1 MKKIVKSV
9 SVLLLSAVLM
19 ISAFPFCVGASP
31 AQKINLFFSESE
43 DGKAVLSL
51 ILPSPDRLTAIDF
64 SVALSSEISEIEALS
79 TENTDVKDI
88 VYDFDALPE
97 DSAEK
102 DIFTYKTTETPDR
115 INFSGFFLDSL
126 TTDKDFH
133 LCDIIIFSDG
143 ELYETD
149 ILQFSYTL
157 TCEDGSTSESHTYS
171 LLSRDLIENAK
182 SPSYHSGDANL
193 DGRVDASD
201 ARIILRASVG
211 LEVLSLEEAP
221 YADSDYDGK
230 ITATDAR
237 FALRLSVGLEEAELH
252 SYRISLE
259 QGKTCEEGGIYTF
272 TCGITGKS
280 FSMEV
285 PEGGHVCHDSANCL
299 SSAKCDV
306 CSEEIF
312 PATGH
317 NFDENGICEACS
329 ADKARLDEAR
339 SKLISLLDEFH
350 MYDTLAEEA
359 ISLNK
364 RADFINYTQEATKS
378 IRKAA
383 EACEG
388 ITDLDAV
395 KEHLTT
401 AYSIRF
407 QAFVSVTDENGNIT
421 ANAGNCNALRYAA
434 TQSKE
439 HIDYVSGF
447 YAE

>member
-143 ELYETD
+143 ELSETD

-211 LEVLSLEEAP
+211 LEVLSLEESP

-237 FALRLSVGLEEAELH
+237 FALRLSVGLEEAVLH
-252 SYRISLE
+252 SYSISLE

-272 TCGITGKS
+272 TCRITGKS

-285 PEGGHVCHDSANCL
+285 PEGGHVCHDSADCL

-306 CSEEIF
+306 CSEEIY
-312 PATGH
+312 PAAGH
-317 NFDENGICEACS
+317 NFNENGFCS
-329 ADKARLDEAR
+329 ECKADKNLIDEATEM
-339 SKLISLLDEFH
+339 LTPLLEEIH
-350 MYDTLAEEA
+350 LYDTLAEE
-359 ISLNK
+359 SLLMNK
-364 RADFINYTQEATKS
+364 YKDFISNTQEATKS

-383 EACEG
+383 DICDG
-388 ITDLDAV
+388 IAGMEKVNENLM
-395 KEHLTT
+395 T

-407 QAFVSVTDENGNIT
+407 QAFASLTDENGGILSSAGSCNVILKSVKESNQYIELAT
-421 ANAGNCNALRYAA
+421 A
-434 TQSKE
+434 
-439 HIDYVSGF
+439 
-447 YAE
+447 

>member
-9 SVLLLSAVLM
+9 SVLLLSVVLM
-19 ISAFPFCVGASP
+19 ISAFPFCAGASP

-64 SVALSSEISEIEALS
+64 SVVLSSEISEIEALS

-97 DSAEK
+97 DSAEEN
-102 DIFTYKTTETPDR
+102 IFTYKTSEKSDR

-133 LCDIIIFSDG
+133 LCDIIIFADG
-143 ELYETD
+143 ELSETD

-193 DGRVDASD
+193 DGKVDASD

-211 LEVLSLEEAP
+211 LDILSLEESP
-221 YADSDYDGK
+221 YADSDCDGR

-259 QGKTCEEGGIYTF
+259 QGKTCAEGGNYTF

-280 FSMEV
+280 FTMDIKN
-285 PEGGHVCHDSANCL
+285 GGHIANAADCL
-299 SSAKCDV
+299 NTGNCKICNEV
-306 CSEEIF
+306 IL
-312 PATGH
+312 PAAGH
-317 NFDENGICEACS
+317 KFDENGFCS
-329 ADKARLDEAR
+329 ECKADKKLIDEATEM
-339 SKLISLLDEFH
+339 LTPLLEEIH
-350 MYDTLAEEA
+350 LYDTLAEE
-359 ISLNK
+359 SLLMNK
-364 RADFINYTQEATKS
+364 YKDFISNTQEATKS

-383 EACEG
+383 DICDG
-388 ITDLDAV
+388 IAGMEKV
-395 KEHLTT
+395 KENLMT

-407 QAFVSVTDENGNIT
+407 QAFASLTDENGGILSSAGSCNVILKAVKESNQYIEPAT
-421 ANAGNCNALRYAA
+421 A
-434 TQSKE
+434 
-439 HIDYVSGF
+439 
-447 YAE
+447 

>member
-1 MKKIVKSV
+1 MKKIVKGV
-9 SVLLLSAVLM
+9 SVLLLSAVLL

-31 AQKINLFFSESE
+31 SQKINLFFSESE
-43 DGKAVLSL
+43 DGKAVVSL

-64 SVALSSEISEIEALS
+64 SITLSSGTAVIEALGI
-79 TENTDVKDI
+79 ENTDIKNI
-88 VYDFDALPE
+88 IYDFDALPE
-97 DSAEK
+97 DGAEK
-102 DIFTYKTTETPDR
+102 DIFTYKTTEKPDR
-115 INFSGFFLDSL
+115 INFSGFFLGSL

-143 ELYETD
+143 ELSETD
-149 ILQFSYTL
+149 VLQFSYTL

-171 LLSRDLIENAK
+171 LLSKNLIANAK
-182 SPSYHSGDANL
+182 NLSYPSGDANL
-193 DGRVDASD
+193 DGKVDSSD

-211 LEVLSLEEAP
+211 LDVLSLEASP

-237 FALRLSVGLEEAELH
+237 FALRFSVGLEEAVLH
-252 SYRISLE
+252 SFSISLE
-259 QGKTCEEGGIYTF
+259 QEKTCEEGGNYTF
-272 TCGITGKS
+272 TCSLTGKN
-280 FSMEV
+280 FTMAV
-285 PEGGHVCHDSANCL
+285 ANGGHICHDSADCL

-306 CSEEIF
+306 CNDEIY

-317 NFDENGICEACS
+317 KFDENGICEACS

-364 RADFINYTQEATKS
+364 RPDFINYTQEATKS

-383 EACEG
+383 EACDG

-395 KEHLTT
+395 KKHLTT

-407 QAFVSVTDENGNIT
+407 QAFVSVMDENGNIT
-421 ANAGNCNALRYAA
+421 ANAGNCNAIRYAVA
-434 TQSKE
+434 QSKE
-439 HIDYVSGF
+439 HIDYASAI
-447 YAE
+447 YE